1 MKDWMQQI
9 QELNRFPSVSGD
21 ESCVQAYLR
30 EQIEPFCDQ
39 IDVDAMGNLI
49 ATLGKGI
56 GPRVLF
62 SAYVDTSGLLV
73 RYIQPDGKL
82 LVFPVGECR
91 LSRMVGRTVVFSNG
105 VSGILE
111 TNTTD
116 DQELRG
122 EDFFV
127 DIGVAT
133 AQQASEKVPLG
144 TFGSMRPEFFV
155 GADESFLTAS
165 FLTNRVGIV
174 LQLSLI
180 RFVRE
185 NLSQLKNEFV
195 FVFST
200 QKQVGNRGIGAVAFA
215 VDPAYFIAIDT
226 VAASSS
232 EADKTEVQL
241 GKGAVITVADKGVV
255 SQTQMIDFL
264 HRSAKNAGVDFQDFV
279 ASETQSEAG
288 IVQRN
293 RVGVYAAMVGVPVR
307 YRNSGCEMICI
318 SDFEE
323 VQKLLQTAILTG
335 FDF

>member
-1 MKDWMQQI
+1 
-9 QELNRFPSVSGD
+9 
-21 ESCVQAYLR
+21 
-30 EQIEPFCDQ
+30 
-39 IDVDAMGNLI
+39 
-49 ATLGKGI
+49 
-56 GPRVLF
+56 
-62 SAYVDTSGLLV
+62 
-73 RYIQPDGKL
+73 
-82 LVFPVGECR
+82 
-91 LSRMVGRTVVFSNG
+91 
-105 VSGILE
+105 
-111 TNTTD
+111 
-116 DQELRG
+116 
-122 EDFFV
+122 
-127 DIGVAT
+127 
-133 AQQASEKVPLG
+133 
-144 TFGSMRPEFFV
+144 MRPEFFV

-288 IVQRN
+288 MVQRN
-293 RVGVYAAMVGVPVR
+293 RVGVYAAMVGVPVG
-307 YRNSGCEMICI
+307 YRNSGCEMLCL
-318 SDFEE
+318 SDFEK